1 MKKIILFTVFIY
13 SNFLIGQG
21 ASLVPPENVV
31 KAFENQYPK
40 KKAIWDIEYSGKGD
54 DVIFEAK
61 FNAAPKTIAL
71 ARYDNDGNFKAYK
84 VQTQL
89 AKLPK
94 KAQTYLKANYSVKS
108 FKQFF
113 SVVNDLKEK
122 TFEAGVTK
130 DGKSYNV
137 IFDQEGEFYKRTQI
151 R

>member
-1 MKKIILFTVFIY
+1 MKKIILFAVFIY

-21 ASLVPPENVV
+21 ASIVPPENVV

-40 KKAIWDIEYSGKGD
+40 KKATWDIEYIGKGD

-61 FNAAPKTIAL
+61 FSAAPKTIGL
-71 ARYDNDGNFKAYK
+71 ARYDQNANFKSYK
-84 VQTQL
+84 VQILL

-94 KAQTYLKANYSVKS
+94 KAQSYLKANYSVKS

-113 SVVNDLKEK
+113 SVVDDLKEK

-130 DGKSYNV
+130 DGKYYNV